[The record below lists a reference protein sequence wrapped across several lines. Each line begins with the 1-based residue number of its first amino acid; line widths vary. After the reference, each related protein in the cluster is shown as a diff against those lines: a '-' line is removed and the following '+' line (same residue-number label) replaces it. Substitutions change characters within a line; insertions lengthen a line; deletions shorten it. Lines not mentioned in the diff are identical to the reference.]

1 MRLALE
7 DLKPGMTLSV
17 DLLEAGGRLLLPAG
31 TALTERHLRYFQMW
45 GVVHA
50 EIDGGEAAE
59 TAVPVDP
66 AVQAEIEARITDLF
80 RHTDRSHP
88 AVAQV
93 FAHCVAREL
102 RRAATAG
109 FHAG

>member
-7 DLKPGMTLSV
+7 DLKPGMTLSA

-31 TALTERHLRYFQMW
+31 TALTDRHLRYFQMW
-45 GVVHA
+45 GVLQA
-50 EIDGGEAAE
+50 EIDGGESAEAA
-59 TAVPVDP
+59 APPDP
-66 AVQAEIEARITDLF
+66 ALVAEVEGRLADLF
-80 RHTDRSHP
+80 RHADRSHP

-102 RRAATAG
+102 RRAQTAG
-109 FHAG
+109 SHAE